1 MRFQGHGRRGWLF
14 GLRFIGRGGFAA
26 FPPSEIGVLAP
37 HLGLDFSAFRVGLLD
52 LRLDVGPLPF
62 LFNGD
67 PLLRDERRAGRDL
80 LHALGGEDAPDLKAM
95 DWDRLIGQVYAR
107 KYGDTLPESL
117 PERAKREHFLERR
130 GFGRDDIRR
139 LFRRLKDGG
148 DD

>member
-1 MRFQGHGRRGWLF
+1 MAREGLQSDARFAEVFTR
-14 GLRFIGRGGFAA
+14 
-26 FPPSEIGVLAP
+26 S
-37 HLGLDFSAFRVGLLD
+37 
-52 LRLDVGPLPF
+52 
-62 LFNGD
+62 
-67 PLLRDERRAGRDL
+67 RAGKGYGAYRIRQEL
-80 LHALGGEDAPDLKAM
+80 RQRGIGGEDAPDLKAM